1 MGLAKPSFLA
11 VSFEGTAISFRVH
24 CICLNLWIWRKV
36 FAEVPLH
43 RLLLKLKAAASQG
56 RT

>member
-11 VSFEGTAISFRVH
+11 VSFEGKAISFGVH
-24 CICLNLWIWRKV
+24 YIWLNLWIWRKV

-43 RLLLKLKAAASQG
+43 RFLLKLKAATSQG